1 MNAMLCSPGL
11 GLVLEEEGMVDP
23 SANHVRVN
31 VFVIIMM
38 RDDYV
43 IMHYVI
49 SAFLY
54 IYYYVLCVAS
64 HIIMF
69 ALL

>member
-1 MNAMLCSPGL
+1 
-11 GLVLEEEGMVDP
+11 MVDP

-31 VFVIIMM
+31 VFAIIMM
-38 RDDYV
+38 RDNYV

>member
-1 MNAMLCSPGL
+1 
-11 GLVLEEEGMVDP
+11 MVDP

-31 VFVIIMM
+31 VFAIIMM
-38 RDDYV
+38 RDNYV

-54 IYYYVLCVAS
+54 IYYYVLCVANS
-64 HIIMF
+64 YYYVCVAISISCLF
-69 ALL
+69 L